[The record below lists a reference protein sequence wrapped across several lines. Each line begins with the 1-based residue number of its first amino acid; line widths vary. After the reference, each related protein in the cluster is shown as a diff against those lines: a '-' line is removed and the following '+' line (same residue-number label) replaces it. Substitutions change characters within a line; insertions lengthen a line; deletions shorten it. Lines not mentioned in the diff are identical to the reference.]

1 MLLWT
6 RGSRTALRVLF
17 VALFLPLIVAP
28 LGVLVAAAL
37 AVSWNGLLPSGPT
50 AAHLA
55 TATSGEELASALV
68 SVQTAVIG
76 SAVAVLIGA
85 WGALAAVS
93 VTGVWRRVV
102 DVLLH
107 LPVAVPSVVIGLG
120 LLVAFSRPPLLL
132 NGTRWIVLAAHV
144 LILLPFAYSVVSAA
158 LRRQD
163 PALVEAAASLGAT
176 PARVLL
182 RVRLPLLLPALSA
195 SASLGLAMSMG
206 EVGATIML
214 YPPDWRTLP
223 VTIFALADRGDVFA
237 AAASTVVLLTI
248 TVAGLVLLGTVRA
261 RTEERT

>member
-6 RGSRTALRVLF
+6 RGSRLALRVLF
-17 VALFLPLIVAP
+17 FALFLPLIVAP
-28 LGVLVAAAL
+28 LAVIVAAAV
-37 AVSWNGLLPSGPT
+37 AVSWNGLLPGGVT
-50 AAHLA
+50 GAHLA
-55 TATSGEELASALV
+55 TATSGDQLASALV
-68 SVQTAVIG
+68 SVQTALIG
-76 SAVAVLIGA
+76 STVAVLVGA
-85 WGALAAVS
+85 WGALAIQS
-93 VTGVWRRVV
+93 VTGTWRRLV

-144 LILLPFAYSVVSAA
+144 LIVLPFAYSVVSAA

-163 PALVEAAASLGAT
+163 PALTEAAASLGAA
-176 PARVLL
+176 PVRVLL

-223 VTIFALADRGDVFA
+223 VSIFALADRGDVFA
-237 AAASTVVLLTI
+237 AAASTVLLLTI
-248 TVAGLVLLGTVRA
+248 TIAGLIVLGSVRA
-261 RTEERT
+261 RTEER